1 MGIEEKVRLAK
12 KTKDEKLI
20 KEIIKYYEP
29 IFYLNVSNKY
39 GEEYVKDAKKMLPQL
54 VYKYI
59 YNDEIKSK
67 LSLVLRK
74 KVKTFFPKTHYD
86 DVINSENREYIKEH
100 YINKFYRKLRILNVT
115 DVLNDDELMMLSNET
130 IDILYNNYLNG
141 DKKSTVSNY
150 FNSQISR
157 KLKYLNDE
165 EKLLV
170 YYVNK
175 VGSNNKIVLYFVN
188 KYMYLLN
195 EFKNIDFNTYRKIIK
210 NILSGDI
217 YFKNLNLKTTIIKEM
232 KNKEESYI
240 SYIKKCI
247 SLLKMGDMTYYDDV
261 YKYYFYITNLV
272 YEKYKD
278 EVINKREFKK
288 ALKEK
293 YDIYFEKAI
302 NNMLFKE
309 NPDIQRYV
317 NSRLTFYAKNDRS
330 LYEKTRVNKKIINEN
345 SDELIDKTLKRYEGK
360 INPSDV
366 LEDIIIESYYKS
378 AEEYFKKYR
387 NKDFVS
393 YVDYKMDYCIKK
405 MNLNK

>member
-29 IFYLNVSNKY
+29 IFCLNVSNKY
-39 GEEYVKDAKKMLPQL
+39 GEEYIKDAKEMLPQL

-74 KVKTFFPKTHYD
+74 KVLTFFPKTNYN
-86 DVINSENREYIKEH
+86 DVITSGNKEYIKEH
-100 YINKFYRKLRILNVT
+100 YINKLYKNLKILNTT
-115 DVLNDDELMMLSNET
+115 DVLNDDELMMLSNK
-130 IDILYNNYLNG
+130 IVSGFYNNYLNG
-141 DKKSTVSNY
+141 DKKSSVSNY
-150 FNSQISR
+150 FNSFIS
-157 KLKYLNDE
+157 KKVEYFKDE
-165 EKLLV
+165 EKLLI

-175 VGSNNKIVLYFVN
+175 VGSNNKIVSYFVN
-188 KYMYLLN
+188 KYMYLLD

-210 NILSGDI
+210 NILFDDI
-217 YFKNLNLKTTIIKEM
+217 YFRNLNLKTTIIKKM

-240 SYIKKCI
+240 SYIRKCI
-247 SLLKMGDMTYYDDV
+247 SLLKMGDLTYYDDV
-261 YKYYFYITNLV
+261 YKYYFYITSLV

-278 EVINKREFKK
+278 EVISKKEFKK
-288 ALKEK
+288 ALREK
-293 YDIYFEKAI
+293 YDIYFKETI
-302 NNMLFKE
+302 DRLPFKE
-309 NPDIQRYV
+309 NLNIQRYV
-317 NSRLTFYAKNDRS
+317 NSRLTFYAKNHRS
-330 LYEKTRVNKKIINEN
+330 LYEKARVNKKMINEN
-345 SDELIDKTLKRYEGK
+345 SDELIDKTLRKYEK
-360 INPSDV
+360 NIFPSDV
-366 LEDIIIESYYKS
+366 LEDIIVESYYKS
-378 AEEYFKKYR
+378 AEEYFKKHR

>member
-29 IFYLNVSNKY
+29 IFCLNVSNKY

-366 LEDIIIESYYKS
+366 LKDIIIESYYKS
-378 AEEYFKKYR
+378 AEEYFKKHR

>member
-12 KTKDEKLI
+12 ETKDEKLI

-29 IFYLNVSNKY
+29 IFCLNVSNKY

-54 VYKYI
+54 VYEYI
-59 YNDEIKSK
+59 YNGEIKSK
-67 LSLVLRK
+67 LSYVLRK
-74 KVKTFFPKTHYD
+74 KVKSFFPKTHYN

>member
-29 IFYLNVSNKY
+29 IFCLNVSNKY

-240 SYIKKCI
+240 SYIKECI
-247 SLLKMGDMTYYDDV
+247 SLLKTGDMTYYDDV

>member
-29 IFYLNVSNKY
+29 IFCLNVSNKY

-240 SYIKKCI
+240 SYIKECI
-247 SLLKMGDMTYYDDV
+247 SLLKTGDMTYYYDV

-293 YDIYFEKAI
+293 YDIYIEKAI

>member
-29 IFYLNVSNKY
+29 IFCLNVSNKY
-39 GEEYVKDAKKMLPQL
+39 GEEYVKDAKEMLPQL

-67 LSLVLRK
+67 LSCVLRK
-74 KVKTFFPKTHYD
+74 KVKTFFPKTHYN
-86 DVINSENREYIKEH
+86 DVITSGNKEYIKEH
-100 YINKFYRKLRILNVT
+100 YINKLYKNLKILNTT
-115 DVLNDDELMMLSNET
+115 DVLNDDELMMLSNK
-130 IDILYNNYLNG
+130 IVSGFYNNYLKS
-141 DKKSTVSNY
+141 DKKSSVSNY

-217 YFKNLNLKTTIIKEM
+217 YFRNLNLKTTIIKEM
-232 KNKEESYI
+232 KNKEENYI
-240 SYIKKCI
+240 SYIKNA
-247 SLLKMGDMTYYDDV
+247 
-261 YKYYFYITNLV
+261 F
-272 YEKYKD
+272 
-278 EVINKREFKK
+278 
-288 ALKEK
+288 
-293 YDIYFEKAI
+293 
-302 NNMLFKE
+302 
-309 NPDIQRYV
+309 
-317 NSRLTFYAKNDRS
+317 
-330 LYEKTRVNKKIINEN
+330 LY
-345 SDELIDKTLKRYEGK
+345 
-360 INPSDV
+360 
-366 LEDIIIESYYKS
+366 
-378 AEEYFKKYR
+378 
-387 NKDFVS
+387 
-393 YVDYKMDYCIKK
+393 
-405 MNLNK
+405 

>member
-86 DVINSENREYIKEH
+86 DVIHSENREYIKEH

-366 LEDIIIESYYKS
+366 LKDIIIESYYKS
-378 AEEYFKKYR
+378 AEEYFKKHR

>member
-20 KEIIKYYEP
+20 KKIIKYYEP
-29 IFYLNVSNKY
+29 IFCLNVSNKY
-39 GEEYVKDAKKMLPQL
+39 GEEYVKDAKEMLPQL

-74 KVKTFFPKTHYD
+74 KVKTFFPKTHYN
-86 DVINSENREYIKEH
+86 DVITSGNKEYIKEH
-100 YINKFYRKLRILNVT
+100 YINKLYKNLKILNTT
-115 DVLNDDELMMLSNET
+115 DVLNDDELMMLSNK
-130 IDILYNNYLNG
+130 IVSGFYNNYLNG
-141 DKKSTVSNY
+141 DKKSSVSNY

-165 EKLLV
+165 EKFLV

-175 VGSNNKIVLYFVN
+175 VGSNNKIVLYFAN

-217 YFKNLNLKTTIIKEM
+217 YFRNLNLKTTIIKEM
-232 KNKEESYI
+232 KNKEKNYI

-261 YKYYFYITNLV
+261 YKYYFYITRLV

-330 LYEKTRVNKKIINEN
+330 LYEKTRINKKMINEN
-345 SDELIDKTLKRYEGK
+345 SDELIDKTLRKYEK
-360 INPSDV
+360 NIFPSDV
-366 LEDIIIESYYKS
+366 LEDIIVESYYKS
-378 AEEYFKKYR
+378 AEEYFKKHR

>member
-29 IFYLNVSNKY
+29 IFCLNVSNKY

-240 SYIKKCI
+240 SYIKECI

>member
-29 IFYLNVSNKY
+29 IFCLNVSNKY
-39 GEEYVKDAKKMLPQL
+39 GEEYVKDAKEMLPQL

-67 LSLVLRK
+67 LSCVLRK
-74 KVKTFFPKTHYD
+74 KVKTFFPKTHYN
-86 DVINSENREYIKEH
+86 DVITSGNKEYIKEH
-100 YINKFYRKLRILNVT
+100 YINKLYKNLKILNTT
-115 DVLNDDELMMLSNET
+115 DVLNDDELMMLSNK
-130 IDILYNNYLNG
+130 IVSGFYNNYLNG
-141 DKKSTVSNY
+141 DKKSSVSNY

-157 KLKYLNDE
+157 KLKNFNDE
-165 EKLLV
+165 EKLLLFYAYKV
-170 YYVNK
+170 EVND
-175 VGSNNKIVLYFVN
+175 KIVLYFCD
-188 KYMYLLN
+188 KYLYLLE
-195 EFKNIDFNTYRKIIK
+195 EFKYININMYKKIIK
-210 NILSGDI
+210 DILSNKV
-217 YFKNLNLKTTIIKEM
+217 YVKKTNLKSIIIKEM
-232 KNKEESYI
+232 KNKEENYI

-247 SLLKMGDMTYYDDV
+247 SLLKMRDMTYYDDV
-261 YKYYFYITNLV
+261 YKYYFYITRLV

-293 YDIYFEKAI
+293 YDIYFKETI
-302 NNMLFKE
+302 DNLHFKE
-309 NPDIQRYV
+309 NLNIQRYV

-330 LYEKTRVNKKIINEN
+330 LYEKTRINKKMINEN
-345 SDELIDKTLKRYEGK
+345 SDELIDKTLRKYEK
-360 INPSDV
+360 NIFPSDV
-366 LEDIIIESYYKS
+366 LEDIIVESYYKS
-378 AEEYFKKYR
+378 AEEYFKKHR
-387 NKDFVS
+387 NTDFVS

>member
-29 IFYLNVSNKY
+29 IFCLNVSNKY

-240 SYIKKCI
+240 SYIKECI

-261 YKYYFYITNLV
+261 YKYYFYITKLV

>member
-1 MGIEEKVRLAK
+1 
-12 KTKDEKLI
+12 
-20 KEIIKYYEP
+20 
-29 IFYLNVSNKY
+29 
-39 GEEYVKDAKKMLPQL
+39 MLPQL

-240 SYIKKCI
+240 SYIKECI
-247 SLLKMGDMTYYDDV
+247 SLLKTGDMTYYYDV

>member
-1 MGIEEKVRLAK
+1 MGIEEKIRLAR

-20 KEIIKYYEP
+20 EEIIEHYEP
-29 IFYLNVSNKY
+29 IFCLNVSNKY
-39 GEEYVKDAKKMLPQL
+39 GEEYIKDAKEMLPKL

-67 LSLVLRK
+67 LAFVLRK
-74 KVKTFFPKTHYD
+74 KVLTFFPKTHYD
-86 DVINSENREYIKEH
+86 DVINSENKEYIKEH
-100 YINKFYRKLRILNVT
+100 YINKFYRKLKILNVT
-115 DVLNDDELMMLSNET
+115 DVLNDDELMMLSNEI

-217 YFKNLNLKTTIIKEM
+217 YFRNLNLKTTVIKEM

-261 YKYYFYITNLV
+261 YKYYFYIPRLV

-278 EVINKREFKK
+278 EVTNKREFKK

-302 NNMLFKE
+302 NNITFKE
-309 NPDIQRYV
+309 NFDIQRYV

-330 LYEKTRVNKKIINEN
+330 LYEKMRVNKKIINEN

-387 NKDFVS
+387 KKDFVS
-393 YVDYKMDYCIKK
+393 YMDYKMDYCIKK
-405 MNLNK
+405 MNLNN

>member
-29 IFYLNVSNKY
+29 IFCLNVSNKY
-39 GEEYVKDAKKMLPQL
+39 GEEYVKDAKEMLPQL

-74 KVKTFFPKTHYD
+74 KVKTFFPKTHYN
-86 DVINSENREYIKEH
+86 DVITSGNKEYIKEH
-100 YINKFYRKLRILNVT
+100 YINKLYKNLKILNIT
-115 DVLNDDELMMLSNET
+115 DVLNDDELMMLSNK
-130 IDILYNNYLNG
+130 IVSGFYNNYLNG
-141 DKKSTVSNY
+141 DKKSSVSNY
-150 FNSQISR
+150 FNSFISK
-157 KLKYLNDE
+157 KLEYFKDE
-165 EKLLV
+165 EKLLLF
-170 YYVNK
+170 YAYK
-175 VGSNNKIVLYFVN
+175 VEANDKIVLYFCD
-188 KYMYLLN
+188 KYLYLLE
-195 EFKNIDFNTYRKIIK
+195 EFKYININMYKKIIK
-210 NILSGDI
+210 DI
-217 YFKNLNLKTTIIKEM
+217 FSSEVYVKKTNLKSIIIKEM
-232 KNKEESYI
+232 KNKEESYKEH
-240 SYIKKCI
+240 IKYCI
-247 SLLKMGDMTYYDDV
+247 YLLKMGDLTYYDDV
-261 YKYYFYITNLV
+261 YKYYFYITRLV

-278 EVINKREFKK
+278 EVINKKEFKK

-330 LYEKTRVNKKIINEN
+330 LYEKTRINKKMINEN
-345 SDELIDKTLKRYEGK
+345 SDELIDKTLRKYEK
-360 INPSDV
+360 NIFPSDV
-366 LEDIIIESYYKS
+366 LEDIIVESYYKS
-378 AEEYFKKYR
+378 AEEYFKKHR
-387 NKDFVS
+387 NTDFVS

>member
-366 LEDIIIESYYKS
+366 LKDIIIESYYKS
-378 AEEYFKKYR
+378 AEEYFKKHR